1 MKQLIL
7 IFMILI
13 SFSATGQEKKA
24 VWDYPVK
31 PGSEGWNQCNSA
43 EDIFEKLNIPESVLK
58 GLDTESLIQICL
70 DYPAATAV
78 LMVYNTPQQGFDV
91 FFEQFNGIRELM
103 SRKDV
108 GHFLLNKYSSMS
120 LTDFNPLWTD
130 EKQGDFTFRFYYVE
144 LFLVQPQSLQSLNV
158 LERRLLLKEALQ
170 KFDLKNSRGDLFG
183 GNSLNMTTWILAKTL
198 LFENKLQ
205 INGSTPLNIESSLKS
220 GVISGFDV
228 SSVFQQAKKY
238 SDE

>member
-1 MKQLIL
+1 
-7 IFMILI
+7 
-13 SFSATGQEKKA
+13 
-24 VWDYPVK
+24 
-31 PGSEGWNQCNSA
+31 
-43 EDIFEKLNIPESVLK
+43 
-58 GLDTESLIQICL
+58 
-70 DYPAATAV
+70 
-78 LMVYNTPQQGFDV
+78 
-91 FFEQFNGIRELM
+91 
-103 SRKDV
+103 
-108 GHFLLNKYSSMS
+108 MS